1 MEKGFDIEAQKE
13 ELRQI
18 NNQLA
23 LLMAKKR
30 AIQKYLKKE
39 ASNEENIKQRIIELR
54 NDKVFYKENG
64 RSRYYWEIANE
75 VGYSE
80 SSVKRIFK
88 DIKFQKWS
96 IMIPQ
101 KLIPRFFYFVLKYKY
116 WRVLWKNIR

>member
-1 MEKGFDIEAQKE
+1 MEKGFDIEVQKE

-39 ASNEENIKQRIIELR
+39 ANKEENIKQKIIDLR
-54 NDKVFYKENG
+54 NDKEFYLKNG

-88 DIKFQKWS
+88 DIKQ
-96 IMIPQ
+96 
-101 KLIPRFFYFVLKYKY
+101 
-116 WRVLWKNIR
+116 

>member
-39 ASNEENIKQRIIELR
+39 ANNEENIRQRIIELR
-54 NDKVFYKENG
+54 NDKAFYKENG
-64 RSRYYWEIANE
+64 AELGQFDLIITREDTYLEVDKNGKKEYCPLDAIGEEIE
-75 VGYSE
+75 
-80 SSVKRIFK
+80 
-88 DIKFQKWS
+88 
-96 IMIPQ
+96 
-101 KLIPRFFYFVLKYKY
+101 
-116 WRVLWKNIR
+116 